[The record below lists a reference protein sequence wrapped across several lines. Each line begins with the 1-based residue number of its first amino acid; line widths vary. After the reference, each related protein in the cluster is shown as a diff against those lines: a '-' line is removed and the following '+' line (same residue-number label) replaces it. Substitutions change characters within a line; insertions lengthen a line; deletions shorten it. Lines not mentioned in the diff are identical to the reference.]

1 MKCNFYCMF
10 KMIFVLPDLDIASL
24 VVCTWHISK
33 LWLFM
38 GNMTT
43 FLPDEGD
50 KSEIMKIVIFS

>member
-1 MKCNFYCMF
+1 MF